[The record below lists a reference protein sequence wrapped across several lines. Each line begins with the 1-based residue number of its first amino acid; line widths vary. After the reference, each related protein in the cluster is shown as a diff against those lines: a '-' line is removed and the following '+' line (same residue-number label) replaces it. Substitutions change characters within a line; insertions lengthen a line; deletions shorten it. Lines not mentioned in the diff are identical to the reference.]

1 MRPLRLA
8 QRPRRLCVARP
19 VALGIVV
26 TVMLTGC
33 ASLKGGGWIPSLS
46 LGQKATFGFSAKCQD
61 TTIEGV
67 PVARLYEG
75 QFEFDDHSF
84 SPLVRVHGD
93 VEPDV
98 FGTVPEETCSQVSKE
113 TALMNLSGFRG
124 TYQTQPDVV
133 PSLQGEF
140 AVAVFDGGEPA
151 TINGDMICVDLV
163 GPGLPVAGYT
173 NCGVVQGGNIQIR

>member
-8 QRPRRLCVARP
+8 RRSSRLRVTGP
-19 VALGIVV
+19 VAVGIVL

-33 ASLKGGGWIPSLS
+33 TTLTGGGWIPSLA

-61 TTIEGV
+61 TTVDGV
-67 PVARLYEG
+67 AVAQLYDG
-75 QFEFDDHSF
+75 QFEFDDHLF

-98 FGTVPEETCSQVSKE
+98 FGTVPETCSQVSKE
-113 TALMNLSGFRG
+113 TALVNLSGFRG
-124 TYQTQPDVV
+124 TYRTQPDVV

-151 TINGDMICVDLV
+151 TISGDTICVDLV
-163 GPGLPVAGYT
+163 GSGLPVDEYL

>member
-8 QRPRRLCVARP
+8 QRPRRLRVAGP
-19 VALGIVV
+19 VALGIVA
-26 TVMLTGC
+26 TVMLAGC
-33 ASLKGGGWIPSLS
+33 TTLTGGGWIPSLA

-61 TTIEGV
+61 TTVDGV
-67 PVARLYEG
+67 PVAQLYQG

-98 FGTVPEETCSQVSKE
+98 FGTVPGQTCRQVAEERV
-113 TALMNLSGFRG
+113 NPNGFRG
-124 TYQTQPDVV
+124 TYETQPDVF

-140 AVAVFDGGEPA
+140 VVVVFDGGEPA

-163 GPGLPVAGYT
+163 GPGLPTNEYF
-173 NCGVVQGGNIQIR
+173 NCGVVQGGNIQIK